1 MYPPPSCP
9 AEAFSDI
16 ISRRPAL
23 IISIPSPM
31 SNVIILGDFNFSDI
45 NWTNLD
51 MSSQYAIP
59 LISLSDCLFLN
70 QQFSEPNRK
79 SSILDLMFSPDYFIN
94 SIDVTDSVLSYY
106 NSENFYPVFATLL
119 LFANPQTVFV
129 MLLSQLISG

>member
-1 MYPPPSCP
+1 
-9 AEAFSDI
+9 
-16 ISRRPAL
+16 
-23 IISIPSPM
+23 M
-31 SNVIILGDFNFSDI
+31 SNVIILGDFNFSDV
-45 NWTNLD
+45 NWTNPD

-79 SSILDLMFSPDYFIN
+79 SSILVFSPDYFIN

-106 NSENFYPVFATLL
+106 NSENLYPVFATLF

-129 MLLSQLISG
+129 MLLSQLISVKLIGQLFLY